1 MTKGNSGALKTEGRI
16 STLETHY
23 ADLAK
28 NVDLVMTN
36 HLPHIQAGIDD
47 LKQNVSNLRV
57 DFAKYIGI
65 GIGGIAVLEIV
76 MKFILK

>member
-1 MTKGNSGALKTEGRI
+1 MAPKESSAIKTEGRI
-16 STLETHY
+16 ATLEANYQDISRSVETI
-23 ADLAK
+23 
-28 NVDLVMTN
+28 MTN
-36 HLPHIQAGIDD
+36 HLPHIQTGIDD